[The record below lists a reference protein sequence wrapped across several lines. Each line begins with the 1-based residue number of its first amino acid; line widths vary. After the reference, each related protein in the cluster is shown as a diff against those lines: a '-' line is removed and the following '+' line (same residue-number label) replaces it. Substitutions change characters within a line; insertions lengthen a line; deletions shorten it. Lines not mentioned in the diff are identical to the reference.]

1 MFPVA
6 LSAYRKANAN
16 SVGGGVGL
24 KPPEPPLAGG
34 TGITPSPDKGRVGVG
49 FISFSL
55 SFIKTVKPATGI
67 LETFFNFT
75 RVTSCSGMGSGS
87 ETLSSSSGVVS
98 PGAGALSPNGF
109 SREQKFVSMSPSVG
123 TVASL
128 REYKNPKTAI
138 TARPKMI
145 IKSMKFR
152 FDIRY

>member
-34 TGITPSPDKGRVGVG
+34 TGITPSPAKGRVGVG

-75 RVTSCSGMGSGS
+75 RVTSCPGTDSDS
-87 ETLSSSSGVVS
+87 ETLPPFFGVAS
-98 PGAGALSPNGF
+98 PGADVLSPNGF
-109 SREQKFVSMSPSVG
+109 SREKKFALVSPSPG
-123 TVASL
+123 AVASL
-128 REYKNPKTAI
+128 RG
-138 TARPKMI
+138 
-145 IKSMKFR
+145 
-152 FDIRY
+152 